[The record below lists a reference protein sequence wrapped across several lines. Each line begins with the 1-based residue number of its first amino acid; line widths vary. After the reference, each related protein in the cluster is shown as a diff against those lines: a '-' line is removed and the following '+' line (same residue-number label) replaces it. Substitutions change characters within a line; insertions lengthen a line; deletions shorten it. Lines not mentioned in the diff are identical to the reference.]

1 MRAIGATVAG
11 RRHVE
16 RGAPCEDAVAIVQT
30 ADRAWTAA
38 VLCDGCGS
46 ARHAAD
52 GARFISTELAG
63 ALLGLSARLARQ
75 GPGEWVIDAVVGAI
89 AALREKM
96 RGRFGDRLDDHAAT
110 IVATLVSRRGGF
122 LLHVG
127 DGIATAIGPSGGDAR
142 QLRVVAQSDP
152 RNGEFANQTFYP
164 TEPDWIRNVWMTP
177 VSGPALVVLCT
188 DGAQELA
195 YRGNAISPRALD
207 HLLASV
213 DGDEGGASAR
223 LGEALAG
230 LETPTTSGDDLGIV
244 LVYDEEMLD
253 ADRGAALEAPDDPG
267 PEPGHLADPAAGT
280 QRPRPPAPA
289 IRLGPLSRA
298 ALRLEAFAARHR
310 RDAARAGMAVAI
322 FAAIAIVGL
331 SVYLAG
337 SLLLPMILDA
347 PAPQKP
353 LDATTAHGTGKQGK
367 AAMDEVATAPAEP
380 AATDAP
386 AGKVDP

>member
-52 GARFISTELAG
+52 GARFISTELAA

-96 RGRFGDRLDDHAAT
+96 RGRFGERLDDHAAT

-127 DGIATAIGPSGGDAR
+127 DGIATAIGPSGADAR
-142 QLRVVAQSDP
+142 QLRVVAQSEP
-152 RNGEFANQTFYP
+152 KNGEFANQTFYP

-213 DGDEGGASAR
+213 GGDESGAVAR
-223 LGEALAG
+223 LREALAG

-244 LVYDEEMLD
+244 LVFDEEMLG
-253 ADRGAALEAPDDPG
+253 ADRGVTLVVPDDPR
-267 PEPGHLADPAAGT
+267 PEPGPEAVPAAGV
-280 QRPRPPAPA
+280 QRSWPPAPA

-298 ALRLEAFAARHR
+298 ALGIEALAMRHR
-310 RDAARAGMAVAI
+310 RIVARAGMALAI
-322 FAAIAIVGL
+322 AAAIALVSLSGL
-331 SVYLAG
+331 LIG
-337 SLLLPMILDA
+337 SYLLPAVPRVPAPEQSRDAMAGPKTGKPDKEAPEKA
-347 PAPQKP
+347 PADRAP
-353 LDATTAHGTGKQGK
+353 TGDPK
-367 AAMDEVATAPAEP
+367 ADK
-380 AATDAP
+380 D
-386 AGKVDP
+386 DQ